1 MEGKTVVTE
10 FVNLY
15 DSLSKQQCDTFDK
28 LGDML
33 FIQKVVEISHIST
46 TLYNPSYII
55 PGSTRAIKY
64 AINLMKSFIHNI
76 NLSKYLKFKYIID
89 TCSSNS
95 KYISLIENIL
105 LEAVP
110 FHDILGDHLRS
121 NDIDSI
127 LVHINELYSKIRKC
141 DEKAIDEII
150 WFDETGFKLPQANVH
165 NKKIQQI
172 IDTFNNNK
180 NKIFVLTDLAKR
192 IETPALSIQ
201 IKHMEIICAAV
212 TKLIKHINKII
223 NDSLYEKNF
232 T

>member
-76 NLSKYLKFKYIID
+76 NLSKYLKFKYI
-89 TCSSNS
+89 
-95 KYISLIENIL
+95 Y
-105 LEAVP
+105 
-110 FHDILGDHLRS
+110 
-121 NDIDSI
+121 SI
-127 LVHINELYSKIRKC
+127 N
-141 DEKAIDEII
+141 A
-150 WFDETGFKLPQANVH
+150 
-165 NKKIQQI
+165 
-172 IDTFNNNK
+172 
-180 NKIFVLTDLAKR
+180 
-192 IETPALSIQ
+192 
-201 IKHMEIICAAV
+201 
-212 TKLIKHINKII
+212 
-223 NDSLYEKNF
+223 
-232 T
+232 